1 VRFWK
6 SPKAAVLFT
15 SGSAWLLYAL
25 AYATAVGLSF
35 RFGYVEA
42 LLAGLVN
49 VFPEALAAPIVLR
62 VAAASRGRFGWR
74 LAVLAPAWAAWSIL
88 ISSLSLSA
96 MRAWEVGRW
105 EYSLDIRPVVWKALI
120 SLLAY
125 FVIAGIGLARFH
137 SREAREA
144 SARALRSETLRA
156 EARLAILRAQLNPHF
171 ILNVLH
177 SLVGLAEREPRA
189 ASGAL
194 ERLGTTLRYALRV
207 QSRASDRVA
216 LRDELAFTRE
226 YLELERLRL
235 GDRLR
240 TRITADEAAL
250 DRIVPPF
257 VLQPLVE
264 NAVIHAI
271 APRALGGLV
280 SISIALSLTP
290 VDIAHDGALWI
301 TVEDD
306 GPGPDGEE
314 RTADAV
320 AGSRAGNS
328 LGLALLRDRLAAL
341 YGRNGSAAGTLTID
355 RSPLGGT
362 RASLWLVGEPSTAE
376 DREEGA

>member
-1 VRFWK
+1 VRFSK
-6 SPKAAVLFT
+6 NPKAAVLFT
-15 SGSAWLLYAL
+15 SGSAWVLYGL
-25 AYATAVGLSF
+25 AYATAVGLSY

-49 VFPEALAAPIVLR
+49 VAPEALAAPIVLR
-62 VAAASRGRFGWR
+62 TAAASRGRFGWR

-88 ISSLSLSA
+88 VSSLSLAA
-96 MRAWEVGRW
+96 MRAWEVGKW

-120 SLLAY
+120 SLLAF

-189 ASGAL
+189 TSGAL

-216 LRDELAFTRE
+216 LRDELAFTRD
-226 YLELERLRL
+226 YLDLERLRL

-240 TRITADEAAL
+240 TRISADESAL

-271 APRALGGLV
+271 APRAKGGLV
-280 SISIALSLTP
+280 SISISLALDDAPGGALS
-290 VDIAHDGALWI
+290 IR
-301 TVEDD
+301 VEDD
-306 GPGPDGEE
+306 GPGTDGEE
-314 RTADAV
+314 RAADAV
-320 AGSRAGNS
+320 AHPGNG

-341 YGRNGSAAGTLTID
+341 YGRNGSAAGTLSID

-362 RASLWLVGEPSTAE
+362 RASLRLVGEPSTAE
-376 DREEGA
+376 EREEGV